1 MFLVD
6 GFDTYSS
13 NWNCSAQNYSL
24 LSKLFLISDVSVLT
38 PVDTELGGV
47 CDGAS
52 NSPAPESQASL
63 GKFHKMQPQDIKFGD
78 MTERGQESWRLEK
91 FLNASGMI
99 SFSKVL

>member
-1 MFLVD
+1 M
-6 GFDTYSS
+6 
-13 NWNCSAQNYSL
+13 
-24 LSKLFLISDVSVLT
+24 

-91 FLNASGMI
+91 CLNASGMI
-99 SFSKVL
+99 SFSKVLSFHQVPLGCYTVVSSV